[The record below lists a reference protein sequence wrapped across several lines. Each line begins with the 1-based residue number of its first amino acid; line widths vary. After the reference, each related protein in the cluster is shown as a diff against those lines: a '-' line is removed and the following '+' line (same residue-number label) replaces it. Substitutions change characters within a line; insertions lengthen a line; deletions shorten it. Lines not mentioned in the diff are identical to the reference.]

1 MQTLDFWNKLNLH
14 RTKVVVLIL
23 FFSVSTIQ
31 TLAQGRK
38 AGVTL
43 HRLESDQKTLKY
55 GFLLGVHNNSYGI
68 KYSDRFDT
76 AEYDQ
81 ISSITSVRSTGFDLG
96 FMFNLRLADQLSIRV
111 VPVKIGLYQ
120 NTVEYQ
126 NIDGSVNEQLIE
138 STRIEPGVFLKY
150 RSIRRN
156 NTRMYFIAGLSGSIR
171 SGKDDL
177 VTNDDRLEISK
188 TNFKFEVGIGMDNY
202 FEFFKFSPEFR
213 YSRGLTNVMNRQD
226 NIFHNGL
233 SRITTHN
240 FTLYLHFSD

>member
-1 MQTLDFWNKLNLH
+1 MQTFDFWNKLNLH
-14 RTKVVVLIL
+14 RTKVIALIL
-23 FFSVSTIQ
+23 FFSVSTMHVF
-31 TLAQGRK
+31 AQGRK

-43 HRLESDQKTLKY
+43 HRVESDQKTLKY
-55 GFLLGVHNNSYGI
+55 GFLLGIHNNSYGI

-81 ISSITSVRSTGFDLG
+81 ISSITSARNAGFDLG
-96 FMFNLRLADQLSIRV
+96 FMVNFRLADQLSIRL

-120 NTVEYQ
+120 SIVEYQ
-126 NIDGSVNEQLIE
+126 NIDGTVNEQLIE
-138 STRIEPGVFLKY
+138 STRIEPGVFMKY
-150 RSIRRN
+150 RSIRRS
-156 NTRMYFIAGLSGSIR
+156 NTRMYVIAGLSASVR
-171 SGKDDL
+171 SGKEDL

-188 TNFKFEVGIGMDNY
+188 ANFKFEVGIGMDNY

-213 YSRGLTNVMNRQD
+213 YSRGLINVMNRQD